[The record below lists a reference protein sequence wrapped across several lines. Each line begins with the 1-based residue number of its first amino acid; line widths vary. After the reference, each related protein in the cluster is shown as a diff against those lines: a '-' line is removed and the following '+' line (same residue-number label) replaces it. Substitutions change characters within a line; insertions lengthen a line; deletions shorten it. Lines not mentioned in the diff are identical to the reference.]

1 MPGGLLNS
9 GTKLAGCRIGG
20 SSIEHENH
28 NAISKFCKAITK
40 RSECKSNLEKR
51 EAATKQ
57 LTQGSPG
64 RSGPS
69 VDLTR
74 FVGDTTIS
82 ERSELDVVGA

>member
-40 RSECKSNLEKR
+40 RSECKSNLEKG
-51 EAATKQ
+51 KLQ
-57 LTQGSPG
+57 QNNSLKDLQG
-64 RSGPS
+64 GPA
-69 VDLTR
+69 LQ
-74 FVGDTTIS
+74 
-82 ERSELDVVGA
+82 